1 MGFIKRFAA
10 MLELAHAVNP
20 KLVVYCDELVLW
32 MLLFNLYIYIIL
44 HFLEYTRSIS
54 VFHSN

>member
-32 MLLFNLYIYIIL
+32 M
-44 HFLEYTRSIS
+44 
-54 VFHSN
+54 